1 MISTTR
7 CGFSSVV
14 GPAWLIQARVGLA
27 AIFLW
32 MVATWFKKGLQASQ
46 HWRHYLV
53 LGFFN
58 SALPFLLFAYAAQTI
73 SASLL
78 SILNATAPMWAAAE
92 EAVSG
97 AAAASP
103 GSRVRCGASAA

>member
-1 MISTTR
+1 MTLV
-7 CGFSSVV
+7 GFARLLLLAALWGGSFLFMRMAASAV
-14 GPAWLIQARVGLA
+14 GPTWLILARVGLA

-32 MVATWFKKGLQASQ
+32 LVALWFKKGLRAS
-46 HWRHYLV
+46 HYWRHYLV

-78 SILNATAPMWAAAE
+78 SILNATAPMWAA
-92 EAVSG
+92 
-97 AAAASP
+97 
-103 GSRVRCGASAA
+103 